1 MNIDLEA
8 LRTIERERGVHVKDL
23 LEAIAGALLYS
34 YLDYRA
40 ESAETKAAGTKS
52 RVDIDADSGAVSVI
66 VTESDPETGEVSS
79 EYDDTPE
86 NFGRIGAQA
95 VRDAILR
102 KLRENE
108 TERTYDSYSELTGTV
123 VSGVVQRDIC
133 LLYTS
138 DAADE

>member
-8 LRTIERERGVHVKDL
+8 LRTIQRERGVHVKDL

-34 YLDYRA
+34 YLDYRT

-52 RVDIDADSGAVSVI
+52 RVDIDADSGAVAVI
-66 VTESDPETGEVSS
+66 VTESDPETGEVIS

-102 KLRENE
+102 KLREDE
-108 TERTYDSYSELTGTV
+108 AERTYDSYSELIGTV
-123 VSGVVQRDIC
+123 VSGVVQRLSLIHI
-133 LLYTS
+133 
-138 DAADE
+138 